1 MNINQVV
8 NRLQAY
14 NNCVTER
21 SWTKTELMLTYENEY
36 IKLLRVDSSN
46 HHIENNDMSKMWS
59 IIIDKKKEFTNL
71 PNFKELQQHITIKV
85 TPVRTGELKGYCGIR
100 IYKLKREPNKD
111 VIKMILDYI
120 FEP

>member
-1 MNINQVV
+1 MNIKQVV
-8 NRLQAY
+8 ECLQAY

-21 SWTKTELMLTYENEY
+21 SWTKTEFMLTYENEY

-59 IIIDKKKEFTNL
+59 IIIDKKKEFTCL
-71 PNFKELQQHITIKV
+71 PHFKELQKHIDIKV
-85 TPVRTGELKGYCGIR
+85 TPVRTGKLKGYWGIR
-100 IYKLKREPNKD
+100 IYDLKREPNRK
-111 VIKMILDYI
+111 VVQMILDYI